1 MHMRDSWLQKKG
13 GKCTFSTKT
22 LQAQALDLC
31 RSLHIHRGL
40 QCHHLHLR
48 YSVPTAKRQES
59 AGVLTMVDLL
69 VADLDKE
76 TTAAEVEEKNSQE
89 DSEKLMADAR
99 EACTRCKVSHG
110 KELHKG

>member
-1 MHMRDSWLQKKG
+1 
-13 GKCTFSTKT
+13 
-22 LQAQALDLC
+22 
-31 RSLHIHRGL
+31 
-40 QCHHLHLR
+40 
-48 YSVPTAKRQES
+48 
-59 AGVLTMVDLL
+59 MVDLL

-110 KELHKG
+110 KELHKGRARGEVLQQRKT